1 MLGWRHG
8 GFPVHNQV
16 RVAAGD
22 AEGRKRLAGYML
34 CAPFSLEKTSGVI
47 SSVETSGSS
56 LKKSTRPF
64 SARMSAMKP
73 VYAFFLAFFFAAGAA
88 LAQKDRPVRFIL
100 PNAAGSGV
108 DAITRAAQP
117 AFSKAL
123 GAPVVVE
130 NQTGAGG
137 VIGLQSLAR
146 SAPDGNTLSVV
157 SNNVVIFPSVL
168 KSLPFDMPGDFTPI
182 AQVGSTPIVLVV
194 NPSKVSATNHKEL
207 AVLIKSKPE
216 ALNYASSGSGTI
228 LHLAVELY
236 LDAAGLKTRHIPYK
250 GVGPMVTDLLGG
262 QVDFAA
268 AALPSVQGHIAS
280 GKLRPIGIFPG
291 QRTPAAPNI
300 PTFAEQGLTNF
311 EVEAW
316 FAVIGPKGMSPA
328 TVKKVHDAVVAAF
341 NDPAVKE
348 AMAKQG
354 NTIRISTTEQA
365 QAAFRSELEKY
376 AALVKKVGL
385 EPQ

>member
-1 MLGWRHG
+1 MTKQL
-8 GFPVHNQV
+8 
-16 RVAAGD
+16 
-22 AEGRKRLAGYML
+22 
-34 CAPFSLEKTSGVI
+34 
-47 SSVETSGSS
+47 
-56 LKKSTRPF
+56 
-64 SARMSAMKP
+64 
-73 VYAFFLAFFFAAGAA
+73 LAFALTVLAAGAS
-88 LAQKDRPVRFIL
+88 LAQQPVRFVL

-117 AFSKAL
+117 AFAKAFN
-123 GAPVVVE
+123 APVVVE

-137 VIGLQSLAR
+137 VIGLQTLAR
-146 SAPDGNTLSVV
+146 SAPDGHTLAVV

-168 KSLPFDMPGDFTPI
+168 KSLPFEMPGDFTVI
-182 AQVGSTPIVLVV
+182 ARVGSTPMVLVA
-194 NPSKVSATNHKEL
+194 NPSKVSATSHKEL
-207 AVLIKSKPE
+207 VALVKSKPD

-236 LDAAGLKTRHIPYK
+236 LDAAGIKVRHIPYK

-280 GKLRPIGIFPG
+280 GKLRAIGVFPP
-291 QRTPAAPNI
+291 QRTPAAPDV

-316 FAVIGPKGMSPA
+316 FGVIGPKGMSAA
-328 TVKKVHDAVVAAF
+328 TVKKIHDAVVAAF
-341 NDPAVKE
+341 NDAAVKE

-354 NTIRISTTEQA
+354 NTIRVTSTEQA
-365 QAAFRSELEKY
+365 QAEFRSERDKY